1 MALRNQKVTVSNGA
15 GKVVQVSN
23 SVTIPT
29 LQQFTV
35 CFEIAQPNQKSKE
48 TIFSYTRQEDSSG
61 EEALSFGNNQNG
73 VALVMSNETCLIDS
87 ILNASDFTSTM
98 KQFCLTWASTT
109 GKVTLYYNSNYSVKT
124 CSNTIGRSVG
134 AGGLFRLG
142 SHSSFDGTIYNFRL
156 WDYAMDRTQ
165 LVALTCDAVGNVIDW
180 DNSFWDIPSSLA
192 QTDRTLSCSE
202 YPNIVTSFA
211 HWYVL
216 FMMTGFQ
223 SAELQKCLT
232 DRSLYIVIGTISW
245 FISNSSCNII
255 PSDILVMREPKS

>member
-1 MALRNQKVTVSNGA
+1 MLPNGN
-15 GKVVQVSN
+15 GKVVKVSN

-29 LQQFTV
+29 IQQFTV
-35 CFEIAQPNQKSKE
+35 CFEVARSNQKNKE
-48 TIFSYTRQEDSSG
+48 TIFSYTRLEDSSG
-61 EEALSFGNNQNG
+61 DEALSFGMNQDG
-73 VALVMSNETCLIDS
+73 MALVMSNETCLVDS
-87 ILNASDFTSTM
+87 ILNPSDFTSTM
-98 KQFCLTWASTT
+98 KPFCLTWASTT
-109 GKVTLYYNSNYSVKT
+109 GKVALYYNSNYRTKT
-124 CSNTIGRSVG
+124 CSNTSGRLVG

-142 SHSSFDGTIYNFRL
+142 GKNSFDGSIYNFRL
-156 WDYAMDRTQ
+156 WDSAMSRTQ
-165 LVALTCDAVGNVIDW
+165 LAALTCDAVGNVIDW